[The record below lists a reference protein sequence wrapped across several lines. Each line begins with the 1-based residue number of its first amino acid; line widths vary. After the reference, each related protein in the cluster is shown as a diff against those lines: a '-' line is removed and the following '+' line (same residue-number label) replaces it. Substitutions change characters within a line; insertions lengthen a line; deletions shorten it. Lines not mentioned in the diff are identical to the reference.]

1 MDKIVLLPLVL
12 LTLASAAQQKQEI
25 TLPEMVLVQGSTFD
39 MGSITGVKN
48 ERPVHPVVLKS
59 FYIGV
64 YEVTQSMW
72 QQVMGYNPSYFK
84 NCPNCPVEE
93 ATPGQVDE
101 FIAKLNTLTG
111 KYYRLPTEAEW
122 EYAARGGN
130 QSKGYHYCG
139 SDSLFDVGWVRD
151 NADKKTHEVGLK
163 KPNELGLYDMS
174 GNVWELCIDWW
185 NPAYYKKRV
194 RDNPVNLKKATF
206 RVTRGGSWRSGEER
220 CYTTARNRNVYDH
233 HKQNCGF
240 RLVMDAE

>member
-1 MDKIVLLPLVL
+1 MFLPFLLLFSLV
-12 LTLASAAQQKQEI
+12 SIAQQKRAI
-25 TLPEMVLVQGSTFD
+25 TLPEMVLVQGGTFD
-39 MGSITGVKN
+39 MGSHTGVKN
-48 ERPVHPVVLKS
+48 ERPVHPVTVKN
-59 FYIGV
+59 FYMGV

-93 ATPGQVDE
+93 ATPKQVDE
-101 FIAKLNTLTG
+101 FIAKLNELTG
-111 KYYRLPTEAEW
+111 KHYRLPTEAEW

-130 QSKGYHYCG
+130 QSKGYHYPG
-139 SDSLFDVGWVRD
+139 SDSLFEVGWVRD

-194 RDNPVNLKKATF
+194 RDNPANLKKAIF

-220 CYTTARNRNVYDH
+220 CYNTARNRNVYDH

-240 RLVMDAE
+240 RLVVEATE